1 MAATT
6 RYLPYGLRALPEVT
20 AAARHAS
27 KALPYA
33 TRALPYQQG
42 GFVAGDEM
50 DVTPE
55 QLEMLRAQGYQ
66 FEMI

>member
-1 MAATT
+1 VK
-6 RYLPYGLRALPEVT
+6 RANF
-20 AAARHAS
+20 ARNAS
-27 KALPYA
+27 KWNK
-33 TRALPYQQG
+33 QEG
-42 GFVAGDEM
+42 GMIGQEM